1 MGVIPILVKRAIT
14 LKVKVT
20 GSYKESVLRDLEKN
34 LNQVELELQQLEF
47 QGKRYL
53 QEVEK
58 HGAEPIAAVKQR
70 LEREKQKRLELRD
83 KMRQKQIEVAGWQIG
98 SEVVQGTLEGM
109 VDLSVG
115 DTMDRLLQ
123 AEVIVQD
130 GVILEIRNG

>member
-34 LNQVELELQQLEF
+34 LNQVELELKQLEF

-70 LEREKQKRLELRD
+70 LRGKAETVET
-83 KMRQKQIEVAGWQIG
+83 AG
-98 SEVVQGTLEGM
+98 
-109 VDLSVG
+109 
-115 DTMDRLLQ
+115 
-123 AEVIVQD
+123 
-130 GVILEIRNG
+130 